1 MVISTISHF
10 RSPALTTSCQS
21 VFVSLFFMV
30 YTLPTICGTNFF
42 FISYGQGLGKF
53 EISWRPSVFGEQ
65 YPFWEGGYA
74 IIFHKASNDQSCKL
88 INSRIFD
95 GKIICVMCV
104 GLLFSL
110 VVENFP
116 LDNFLSVHVSIQ
128 TLKKVFTIVW

>member
-1 MVISTISHF
+1 MGLIFSSYLMARDWENLKF
-10 RSPALTTSCQS
+10 LGDL
-21 VFVSLFFMV
+21 LF
-30 YTLPTICGTNFF
+30 
-42 FISYGQGLGKF
+42 LGNN
-53 EISWRPSVFGEQ
+53 ILFGR
-65 YPFWEGGYA
+65 GGYA

-116 LDNFLSVHVSIQ
+116 LENFLSVHVSIQ

>member
-10 RSPALTTSCQS
+10 WSPTLTTSCQS
-21 VFVSLFFMV
+21 VFVSLFSMV
-30 YTLPTICGTNFF
+30 YTPPRPFCGANFSSCLMARGWENLKF
-42 FISYGQGLGKF
+42 LGDLLF
-53 EISWRPSVFGEQ
+53 LGNNILFGR
-65 YPFWEGGYA
+65 GYA

-88 INSRIFD
+88 INSRIVD

-116 LDNFLSVHVSIQ
+116 LENFLSVHVSIQ